1 VFPQTLLYRPTL
13 TRLILSIT
21 LLCASIAWGGWVFL
35 HSVGDP
41 HRAERIAMAILDSP
55 EARDEIAAP
64 FTDQLVNYAPL
75 DAESQAKLREVV
87 SDVLADPRIVDN
99 FVAAFGS
106 AQASALGIADSRPA
120 SIDVGQ
126 MVEIVR
132 EHVAVQFPELATQIP
147 ATTEKIEIPKV
158 TTSAIGDLRDLANT
172 WTLWLAL
179 LSFGSLVALMI
190 FGDRRVVLRSF
201 GFWAIITGAFWAIGP
216 RLVPVLAHGYAP
228 QADAVIKAM
237 INAVA
242 TQITTTATI
251 LVICGILAFVA
262 RAVFF
267 GRDYVQRTAAN
278 GPTAPGQYAAAY
290 PGGPYQAAPMPQPIG
305 HTGPAYGQPTPGY
318 GQQAPGYGQPPP
330 GYGQPGYATMAQPVT
345 GGYVS
350 AGPTTQTPITHSPSA
365 WPPEPTGQVPWSTVG
380 PGQTQPDHGQQT
392 WPSNIPQ
399 PAPILLRPLDLPT
412 NNDSLL
418 PLTNPDDPYNAP

>member
-1 VFPQTLLYRPTL
+1 VFPTTLLYRPTL
-13 TRLILSIT
+13 TRLIISLT

-41 HRAERIAMAILDSP
+41 HRAERIATAILDSP
-55 EARDEIAAP
+55 DARAEIAAP

-75 DAESQAKLREVV
+75 DAASQEKLRSVV
-87 SDVLADPRIVDN
+87 ADVLADPRIVDN

-106 AQASALGIADSRPA
+106 AQANALGIDDERPT

-126 MVEIVR
+126 LVDVVR
-132 EHVAVQFPELATQIP
+132 EHVAVQFPELAAQIP

-158 TTSAIGDLRDLANT
+158 QTTAIGDIRNLANT
-172 WTLWLAL
+172 WTIWLAL

-201 GFWAIITGAFWAIGP
+201 GFWAIFTGAFWAIGP
-216 RLVPVLAHGYAP
+216 RLVPVLAHSYAP
-228 QADAVIKAM
+228 QADATIKAM
-237 INAVA
+237 VNAVA

-251 LVICGILAFVA
+251 LVISGILAFVA

-267 GRDYVQRTAAN
+267 GRDYVQRTSGAA
-278 GPTAPGQYAAAY
+278 PATDGQYAPAY
-290 PGGPYQAAPMPQPIG
+290 AGGPYQAAPMPQPFG
-305 HTGPAYGQPTPGY
+305 QTGPWYGQGAPTY
-318 GQQAPGYGQPPP
+318 S
-330 GYGQPGYATMAQPVT
+330 QPGYATMVQPVT
-345 GGYVS
+345 GGYVPH
-350 AGPTTQTPITHSPSA
+350 AMPTGQTPAAYNPTAQTTA

-380 PGQTQPDHGQQT
+380 PEPAQPAYVQQG

-412 NNDSLL
+412 SNDSLF
-418 PLTNPDDPYNAP
+418 PLTNPDEPDTTP

>member
-1 VFPQTLLYRPTL
+1 MFPTTLLYRPTL
-13 TRLILSIT
+13 TRLIIGIT
-21 LLCASIAWGGWVFL
+21 LFCASIAWGGWVFL

-55 EARDEIAAP
+55 DARDEIAAP

-75 DAESQAKLREVV
+75 DAASQAKLRGVV
-87 SDVLADPRIVDN
+87 AEVLADPRIVDN

-106 AQASALGIADSRPA
+106 AQASALGIDDARPA
-120 SIDVGQ
+120 SIDVGLL
-126 MVEIVR
+126 VEIVR
-132 EHVAVQFPELATQIP
+132 EHVAVQFPELAAQIP
-147 ATTEKIEIPKV
+147 ATTEKIEIPQV
-158 TTSAIGDLRDLANT
+158 TTSAIGNLRDLANT
-172 WTLWLAL
+172 WTIWLAL

-201 GFWAIITGAFWAIGP
+201 GFWAVLTGAFWAIGP
-216 RLVPVLAHGYAP
+216 RLVPVLAHSYAP

-237 INAVA
+237 VNAVA

-267 GRDYVQRTAAN
+267 GRDYVQRNTGAAQ
-278 GPTAPGQYAAAY
+278 AGQYAPAY
-290 PGGPYQAAPMPQPIG
+290 AGGPYQAAPMPQPLG
-305 HTGPAYGQPTPGY
+305 PPGPAYGY
-318 GQQAPGYGQPPP
+318 GASMYS
-330 GYGQPGYATMAQPVT
+330 QPGSPTTVQPVT
-345 GGYVS
+345 GGYVPQPAS
-350 AGPTTQTPITHSPSA
+350 QVPN
-365 WPPEPTGQVPWSTVG
+365 WLPEPTGQVPWSTVG
-380 PGQTQPDHGQQT
+380 PDQGQGQGQTGYVAQA

-412 NNDSLL
+412 TSDSLL
-418 PLTNPDDPYNAP
+418 PLADPAGPHNNP

>member
-1 VFPQTLLYRPTL
+1 MFPQTLLYRPTL

-75 DAESQAKLREVV
+75 DAESQAKLRSVV

-106 AQASALGIADSRPA
+106 AQASALGVDDARPA

-132 EHVAVQFPELATQIP
+132 EHVAVQFPELAAQIP

-158 TTSAIGDLRDLANT
+158 TTSAIGNLRDLANT
-172 WTLWLAL
+172 WTIWLAL
-179 LSFGSLVALMI
+179 LSFCSLVALMI

-201 GFWAIITGAFWAIGP
+201 GFWAILTGAFWAIGP
-216 RLVPVLAHGYAP
+216 RLVPVLAHSYAP

-237 INAVA
+237 VNAVA

-251 LVICGILAFVA
+251 LVVCGILAFVA

-267 GRDYVQRTAAN
+267 GRDYAQRTAAN
-278 GPTAPGQYAAAY
+278 GPAGVGQYAPAY
-290 PGGPYQAAPMPQPIG
+290 SGGPYQAAPMPQPIG
-305 HTGPAYGQPTPGY
+305 PAGPAYGQP
-318 GQQAPGYGQPPP
+318 APP
-330 GYGQPGYATMAQPVT
+330 YGQPGYATMVQPVT
-345 GGYVS
+345 GGYAS
-350 AGPTTQTPITHSPSA
+350 AGATAHAPAQTPTHTPV
-365 WPPEPTGQVPWSTVG
+365 WPPEPTGQVPWSTIG
-380 PGQTQPDHGQQT
+380 PDQGQPQPGHAPQT
-392 WPSNIPQ
+392 WPGNLPQ

-412 NNDSLL
+412 TNDSLF
-418 PLTNPDDPYNAP
+418 PLTNPDDPYTTP